1 MSTFNHLPSDV
12 KQSLLNRSL
21 LKVISGLNNFDKNS
35 VIPIAKAADKGNAN
49 LLDVACDPDLVRLVT
64 ECTNIPVCV
73 SAVDPSLFPAA
84 IESGASM
91 IEIGNFDSFYPEGRF
106 FDSAEVIALTEQT
119 KTLLPHVFLSV
130 TVPHTL
136 PLDKQSEL
144 ALELVEKGADLI
156 QTEGG
161 TSARPLSAGNL
172 GLIEK
177 AAPALAAVH
186 SIVDSFKRFGCSV
199 PVLASSGLSVVTAPM
214 AISVG
219 ASGIGVGSAIN
230 RLNNEIEMVAAI
242 RSIREAISSTRSLT
256 KKL

>member
-21 LKVISGLNNFDKNS
+21 LKVISGLKNFNKDS
-35 VIPIAKAADKGNAN
+35 VIEIAQAAERGNAN
-49 LLDVACDPDLVRLVT
+49 LLDIACDPDLVRLVT
-64 ECTNIPVCV
+64 QYTDIPVCV
-73 SAVDPSLFPAA
+73 SAVEPDLFPAA
-84 IESGASM
+84 IDAGASM
-91 IEIGNFDSFYPEGRF
+91 IEIGNFDSFYAEGRL
-106 FDSAEVIALTEQT
+106 FDSAEVIALTE
-119 KTLLPHVFLSV
+119 KAKILLPDVFLSV

-144 ALELVEKGADLI
+144 ALVLVEKGADLI

-177 AAPALAAVH
+177 AAPALAAAH
-186 SIVDSFKRFGCSV
+186 SIVDTFKRFGCSV
-199 PVLASSGLSVVTAPM
+199 PVLCASGLSVVTAPM
-214 AISVG
+214 AISIG
-219 ASGIGVGSAIN
+219 ASGIGVGSVIN

-242 RSIREAISSTRSLT
+242 RSIRESISSTKCFT
-256 KKL
+256 EKL